1 MTCFDREY
9 VINVSLMFFLTKR
22 CWPLLDKSF
31 EEQQE
36 LKVSCPQV
44 KWGPVYTLFSD
55 YNVVVLYD
63 GTFVE
68 VNQLQRSTPQLPS
81 KICVVTITISILQS
95 PSTDAHHYHQMLSSY
110 KDQQHNSSQK
120 DCHNHPRSPPSHHHA
135 QTILTSITI
144 PPTIITTITIYA
156 HR

>member
-1 MTCFDREY
+1 M
-9 VINVSLMFFLTKR
+9 
-22 CWPLLDKSF
+22 
-31 EEQQE
+31 
-36 LKVSCPQV
+36 SCPQV

-95 PSTDAHHYHQMLSSY
+95 PSTNAHHYHQMLSSY
-110 KDQQHNSSQK
+110 KDQHHNSSQK
-120 DCHNHPRSPPSHHHA
+120 YCHNHPPSPTPSHHHA
-135 QTILTSITI
+135 QTILTTITI
-144 PPTIITTITIYA
+144 APTIITTITTYMLTGDPSTMGE
-156 HR
+156 RSTLWSLWQL

>member
-1 MTCFDREY
+1 M
-9 VINVSLMFFLTKR
+9 MFFLTKR
-22 CWPLLDKSF
+22 CWPLLDKNF

-95 PSTDAHHYHQMLSSY
+95 PSNNAHHYHQMLSSH

-120 DCHNHPRSPPSHHHA
+120 YCHNHPRSLPSHHHA
-135 QTILTSITI
+135 QTILTTITI
-144 PPTIITTITIYA
+144 APTILTTITIYA